1 MQFAAEHL
9 AECGQSV
16 REDYRRPVDLREIA
30 RARRRRQGLEA
41 LDFER
46 DRAAALREQLEE
58 TITELEGASVDDETF
73 ARMAPEDVDIVR
85 HTLFDM
91 GDGFEP
97 GVDGETDD
105 DWLAEFIQGESP
117 EVDREERLERGGEA
131 RRRDRRTPAPPAGA
145 RTLPR
150 GARAA
155 RARPAVHL
163 GDQPE
168 LTPDRLAPDACSITR
183 PPSRP
188 RRSTRASPKSR
199 RRPHWPSSPATR
211 CC

>member
-1 MQFAAEHL
+1 MQSAAEHL

-30 RARRRRQGLEA
+30 RARRKRQGLEA

-117 EVDREERLERGGEA
+117 EVDREERLEEVARLEGEIEGSQ
-131 RRRDRRTPAPPAGA
+131 RRQLALERYLEALAPPEPG
-145 RTLPR
+145 
-150 GARAA
+150 
-155 RARPAVHL
+155 
-163 GDQPE
+163 
-168 LTPDRLAPDACSITR
+168 
-183 PPSRP
+183 PPSTSEIN
-188 RRSTRASPKSR
+188 RS
-199 RRPHWPSSPATR
+199 
-211 CC
+211 